1 MAHPIKIA
9 LLSAL
14 LLPAATGLVRAQTP
28 APSAPKFAY
37 VDSRI
42 ILQRAP
48 GSAAIQALITKER
61 ADAQASVTKMQDSL
75 RAMYDAYLKEQPT
88 LTAAQKE
95 QREKT
100 LQTRNADFDQRVS
113 KLDQDMQKRQY
124 DLIQP
129 MMAQIREVLDAIRN
143 EESYTFI
150 FDVGND
156 PGLIVAAD
164 KNLDI
169 TERVISRLK
178 PISVNVTRTD
188 STKAPGATKP
198 APAGITKPP
207 TKPPTQ

>member
-1 MAHPIKIA
+1 MVHSIKFA

-14 LLPAATGLVRAQTP
+14 VLPAATGLAQAP
-28 APSAPKFAY
+28 ATQAPKFGY
-37 VDSRI
+37 VDSRV

-48 GSAAIQALITKER
+48 GSAAIQAQITKER
-61 ADAQASVTKMQDSL
+61 ADAQANVAKMQDSL
-75 RAMYDAYLKEQPT
+75 RKMYDAYIKEQPT
-88 LTAAQKE
+88 LTPVVKE

-100 LQTRNADFDQRVS
+100 LQQRNADFDQRVS
-113 KLDQDMQKRQY
+113 QIDQEMQKRQY

-129 MMAQIREVLDAIRN
+129 MMVQIREVLDAIRN
-143 EESYTFI
+143 EDSFTFI

-188 STKAPGATKP
+188 STKAPSSTKSV
-198 APAGITKPP
+198 PAGITKPP
-207 TKPPTQ
+207 VKPPTR

>member
-1 MAHPIKIA
+1 MQHSIKLA
-9 LLSAL
+9 LLGAL
-14 LLPAATGLVRAQTP
+14 LFPAAAVCAQ
-28 APSAPKFAY
+28 APSASQAPKFAY
-37 VDSRI
+37 VDSRV

-48 GSAAIQALITKER
+48 GSAAIQAQITKER
-61 ADAQASVTKMQDSL
+61 SDAQASVTKMQDSL
-75 RAMYDAYLKEQPT
+75 RVMYDAYLKEQPT

-95 QREKT
+95 QREKA
-100 LQTRNADFDQRVS
+100 LQTKNSEFDQKVS
-113 KLDQDMQKRQY
+113 QMDQEMQKRQY

-143 EESYTFI
+143 EERYTFI

-169 TERVISRLK
+169 TDRVIARLK
-178 PISVNVTRTD
+178 PVSVNISRTD

-198 APAGITKPP
+198 APAGVTKPP

>member
-1 MAHPIKIA
+1 MANSIKVAI
-9 LLSAL
+9 LGAL
-14 LLPAATGLVRAQTP
+14 LLPAAAGLVGAQTP
-28 APSAPKFAY
+28 APSAPKFAF

-48 GSAAIQALITKER
+48 GSAAIQAQITKER
-61 ADAQASVTKMQDSL
+61 SDAQASVTKMQDSL

-100 LQTRNADFDQRVS
+100 LQQRNADFDQRVGQ
-113 KLDQDMQKRQY
+113 LDQDMQKRQY

-178 PISVNVTRTD
+178 PVSVNVTRTD

-207 TKPPTQ
+207 IKPPTQ

>member
-1 MAHPIKIA
+1 MSNSIKVA
-9 LLSAL
+9 LLGAL
-14 LLPAATGLVRAQTP
+14 VLPAATGLLQAQATQ
-28 APSAPKFAY
+28 APKFGY
-37 VDSRI
+37 VDSRV

-48 GSAAIQALITKER
+48 GSAAIQAQITKER
-61 ADAQASVTKMQDSL
+61 SDAQASVAKMQDSL
-75 RAMYDAYLKEQPT
+75 RKMYDAYLKEQPT
-88 LTAAQKE
+88 LTPVQKE
-95 QREKT
+95 AREKT
-100 LQTRNADFDQRVS
+100 LQQRNADFDQRVS
-113 KLDQDMQKRQY
+113 QLDQEMQKRQY

-143 EESYTFI
+143 EDSYTFI

-169 TERVISRLK
+169 TERVIGRLK
-178 PISVNVTRTD
+178 PIVVNVTRTD

-207 TKPPTQ
+207 VKPPTR

>member
-1 MAHPIKIA
+1 MQHSIKLA
-9 LLSAL
+9 LLGAL
-14 LLPAATGLVRAQTP
+14 VFPAAAALAQAP
-28 APSAPKFAY
+28 AASQAPKFAY
-37 VDSRI
+37 VDSRS

-48 GSAAIQALITKER
+48 GSAAIQAQISKER
-61 ADAQASVTKMQDSL
+61 TDAQASVSKMQDSL

-95 QREKT
+95 QREKA
-100 LQTRNADFDQRVS
+100 LQTKNTEFDQKVS
-113 KLDQDMQKRQY
+113 AMDQEMQKRQY

-129 MMAQIREVLDAIRN
+129 MMTQIREVLDAIRN
-143 EESYTFI
+143 EEHYTFI

-169 TERVISRLK
+169 TDRVLARLK
-178 PISVNVTRTD
+178 PVTVNISRSD

-198 APAGITKPP
+198 APAGVTKPP

>member
-1 MAHPIKIA
+1 MAHSMKIA
-9 LLSAL
+9 LLGAL
-14 LLPAATGLVRAQTP
+14 VLPVATGLARGQAPAQ
-28 APSAPKFAY
+28 APKFAF
-37 VDSRI
+37 VDSRV

-48 GSAAIQALITKER
+48 GSAAIQAQITKER
-61 ADAQASVTKMQDSL
+61 SDAQASVTKMQDSL
-75 RAMYDAYLKEQPT
+75 RVMYDAYLKEQPT

-100 LQTRNADFDQRVS
+100 LQQRNADFDQRVS
-113 KLDQDMQKRQY
+113 QLDQEMQKRQY

-143 EESYTFI
+143 EEHYTFI

-178 PISVNVTRTD
+178 PVSVNVTRTD
-188 STKAPGATKP
+188 STKAGATRP